1 MIKILEI
8 KDRCTACM
16 ACYNICKV
24 KAIAMLEDDEGF
36 WHPQIDEST
45 CTNCLLCE
53 KICPEINENDN
64 KTTNLIQKAYYGW
77 HNDDNIRKRSSS
89 GGAFTAFADYIL
101 KNNGVVFG
109 AVYDNEKQMVLHK
122 STDECSLDAMRKSK
136 YVQSYIGDSFNKVK
150 ANLQQGKKVFYVGTP
165 CQIVG
170 LKMFCDDENLITC
183 DFICHGVPAMNLLL
197 EDFKLL
203 ENKYHDKIINFDF
216 RPKVKSWSYDF
227 FSLFFKSGKRK
238 DIPWS
243 FDSYYKGFI
252 DNLTLRKSCYRCRYS
267 ATQHIADITLADY
280 WGYRR
285 YDENIFDNR
294 GLSLI
299 LANTVKGE
307 NLIKSIDKDKFT
319 FNPLKWEYADY
330 VFFERNNENYNIA
343 KRDEFFKYY
352 IIHGYKKTVE
362 KYGLIPS
369 FKTKFLKFGAKIK
382 RKIFGKYKY

>member
-16 ACYNICKV
+16 TCYNICKV

-53 KICPEINENDN
+53 KICPEINEDDN
-64 KTTNLIQKAYYGW
+64 KITNLIQKAYYGW
-77 HNDDNIRKRSSS
+77 HNDDNIRERSSS

-101 KNNGVVFG
+101 KNNGVVYG

-150 ANLQQGKKVFYVGTP
+150 ANLQQGKKIFYVGTP
-165 CQIVG
+165 CQIAG

-183 DFICHGVPAMNLLL
+183 DFICHGVPPMSLLL

-216 RPKVKSWSYDF
+216 RPKVKSWSFDF
-227 FSLFFKSGKRK
+227 FQFLLNLGKEKIFHGVIIVTIK
-238 DIPWS
+238 D
-243 FDSYYKGFI
+243 
-252 DNLTLRKSCYRCRYS
+252 
-267 ATQHIADITLADY
+267 
-280 WGYRR
+280 
-285 YDENIFDNR
+285 
-294 GLSLI
+294 SLI
-299 LANTVKGE
+299 
-307 NLIKSIDKDKFT
+307 I
-319 FNPLKWEYADY
+319 
-330 VFFERNNENYNIA
+330 
-343 KRDEFFKYY
+343 
-352 IIHGYKKTVE
+352 
-362 KYGLIPS
+362 
-369 FKTKFLKFGAKIK
+369 
-382 RKIFGKYKY
+382 